1 MYSIYRLYILLK
13 YILFI
18 RKQFKNGYT
27 HEYFWN
33 ISLCKGVNVNYTN
46 IDELA
51 KKVGGSLRLTTLV
64 INRARQIVKKA
75 PILIETN
82 IDDPVRIAFMELK
95 QGKIGLH
102 EGGEQPSEIPGQKR
116 LSESAEKV

>member
-1 MYSIYRLYILLK
+1 M
-13 YILFI
+13 FI
-18 RKQFKNGYT
+18 RKQFKNGYI

-51 KKVGGSLRLTTLV
+51 KKVSGSLRLTTLV

-82 IDDPVRIAFMELK
+82 IDDPVQIAFMELK
-95 QGKIGLH
+95 QGKIRLR
-102 EGGEQPSEIPGQKR
+102 EGVEQPPEVPGQKR